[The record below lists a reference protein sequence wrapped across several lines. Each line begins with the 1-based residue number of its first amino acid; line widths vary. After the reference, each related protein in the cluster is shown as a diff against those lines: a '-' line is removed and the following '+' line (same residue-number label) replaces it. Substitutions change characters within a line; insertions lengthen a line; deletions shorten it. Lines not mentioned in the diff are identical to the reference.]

1 MMRQPLV
8 DHRVADVAAAFW
20 EAAGGRPEAPVDIH
34 QAVAL
39 VLPLDVV
46 LLARLS
52 LMRVEAWLAERG
64 VAYRF
69 GEADR
74 RLYGLLVV
82 YRGTGLVFLDGS
94 DPEEERRFTLAHEV
108 AHFLLDYLRTR
119 RRAVERLG
127 EGVLE
132 VLDGLR
138 APTLQEE
145 VASVLAAV
153 EVAPHVHLLGRDGD
167 AGSRQMEVAGA
178 EGRADALACELLAP
192 VSAVQAALEE
202 TDVTY
207 HYFPCVTAAHTI
219 LREHYGLP
227 DAIADVYARR
237 LARGLTGGPSLV
249 SMLTTD

>member
-1 MMRQPLV
+1 MPSPLV
-8 DHRVADVAAAFW
+8 DPSLAEAAESFW
-20 EAAGGRPEAPVDIH
+20 ESAGGRPEAPADLFR
-34 QAVAL
+34 AVAL

-52 LMRVEAWLAERG
+52 LTRVEAWLAERG
-64 VAYRF
+64 VPYGF
-69 GEADR
+69 GEGDR

-82 YRGTGLVFLDGS
+82 YRGAGFVFLDGG
-94 DPEEERRFTLAHEV
+94 DAEEERRFTLAHEV
-108 AHFLLDYLRTR
+108 AHFLLDYLWPR

-145 VASVLAAV
+145 AAGVLAAV
-153 EVAPHVHLLGRDGD
+153 AVAPHVHLLGRDGD

-192 VSAVQAALEE
+192 ASAVRAALEAAG
-202 TDVTY
+202 VTH
-207 HYFPCVTAAHTI
+207 HYFPCVTTAHTL
-219 LREHYGLP
+219 LRDRYGLP
-227 DAIADVYARR
+227 DVIADGYARR
-237 LARGLTGGPSLV
+237 IARGLTGGPSLV
-249 SMLTTD
+249 SMLSAE